1 MLPSYPRFS
10 SLQKAEIYDCINRA
24 PSSLSQVG
32 FGWLKLLE
40 ESGGR
45 WGEQYW
51 GGYSPA
57 PSLMEAARLQLSV
70 SLSDP
75 TVPLKAAN
83 SLSVCLSLSHT
94 WSLGRTPTPQ
104 LLGLR
109 MVTVWLL
116 LSWYP
121 FEKGDQHLR
130 GMDGFGWIHYWWPVQ
145 PSLVTPSS
153 EDVRVL
159 GALTESSWG
168 APAPLKH
175 SVVTVLWERKW
186 PCSTMPWNCFP
197 DFKIDMG
204 VEETRRQHLIKAVC
218 KHVC

>member
-1 MLPSYPRFS
+1 MLPSYPHFS
-10 SLQKAEIYDCINRA
+10 LLQKAEIYDCINRA

-83 SLSVCLSLSHT
+83 SLSLSVCLSHTHT

-116 LSWYP
+116 LSWHA

-130 GMDGFGWIHYWWPVQ
+130 GMDGLEWIYDGWPVQ

-159 GALTESSWG
+159 GAVTESSWG

-175 SVVTVLWERKW
+175 SVVTVL
-186 PCSTMPWNCFP
+186 
-197 DFKIDMG
+197 
-204 VEETRRQHLIKAVC
+204 
-218 KHVC
+218 